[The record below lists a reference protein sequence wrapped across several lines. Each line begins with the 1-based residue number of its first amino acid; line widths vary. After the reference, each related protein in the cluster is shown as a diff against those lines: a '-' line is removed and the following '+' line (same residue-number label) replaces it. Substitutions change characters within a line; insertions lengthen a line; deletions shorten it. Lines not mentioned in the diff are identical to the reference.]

1 MPWITTCPL
10 WFSRVSYGPEYEHLK
25 LDLASL
31 EQNVSRRQGG
41 AHAAAAFQ
49 HSTAMP
55 QQLALRGFFAGSL
68 IKCEMLIRC
77 GTRNSSY
84 SATVLLH
91 TYVCIS
97 IKARA
102 GLTHAIQLCS
112 MAANFRYAK
121 SELAWMADWKGISS

>member
-1 MPWITTCPL
+1 MPLQILVPIKAKYFPSKYLGITRFPL
-10 WFSRVSYGPEYEHLK
+10 WFPRVSYGSEYEHLK

-31 EQNVSRRQGG
+31 EQNVSRRLRGG
-41 AHAAAAFQ
+41 GVPAQ
-49 HSTAMP
+49 LSK
-55 QQLALRGFFAGSL
+55 LALRGFFAGSL

-102 GLTHAIQLCS
+102 GLTHAIQL
-112 MAANFRYAK
+112 R
-121 SELAWMADWKGISS
+121 

>member
-31 EQNVSRRQGG
+31 EQNVSRCQSG
-41 AHAAAAFQ
+41 AHAAAVQ

-102 GLTHAIQLCS
+102 GLTTIQLRS

-121 SELAWMADWKGISS
+121 SELAWTADWKGISSR